1 MNTLPTGYAWRDG
14 ADAKAAHAFLT
25 NAYWAKDITLDTVE
39 RSFAG
44 SIQLSI
50 WFEDAQVAMARVI
63 SDYATFAYINDVYVL
78 EDHRGKGLSKAILS
92 ALLAHPKLQTIE
104 RWALYTKDAQALYAQ
119 FGWREYPW
127 PERMMI
133 IDHKV
138 FPA

>member
-1 MNTLPTGYAWRDG
+1 MTALPAGYTLRGG

-25 NAYWAKDITLDTVE
+25 NAYWAKDIALDTVE
-39 RSFAG
+39 KSFAG
-44 SIQLSI
+44 SMQLSI
-50 WFEDAQVAMARVI
+50 WFENAQVAMARVI

-78 EDHRGKGLSKAILS
+78 EPHRGKGLSKAIL
-92 ALLAHPKLQTIE
+92 ATLLAHPKLQTIE

>member
-1 MNTLPTGYAWRDG
+1 MTALPTGYTWRDG
-14 ADAKAAHAFLT
+14 ANAQAAHTVLT
-25 NAYWAKDITLDTVE
+25 NSYWAKDITLDTVV

-44 SIQLSI
+44 SMQISI
-50 WFEDAQVAMARVI
+50 WYKDTQVAMARVI
-63 SDYATFAYINDVYVL
+63 SDYATFAYLQDVYVL
-78 EDHRGKGLSKAILS
+78 EAHRGKGLSKAMLAS
-92 ALLAHPKLQTIE
+92 LLAHPKLQTIG
-104 RWALYTKDAQALYAQ
+104 RWALYTKDAQALYAK

>member
-1 MNTLPTGYAWRDG
+1 MREG

-25 NAYWAKDITLDTVE
+25 NAYWAKEIDLDTVA

-44 SIQLSI
+44 SMQLSI
-50 WFEDAQVAMARVI
+50 WYEDAQIAMVRVI
-63 SDYATFAYINDVYVL
+63 SDYATFAYVNDVYVL
-78 EDHRGKGLSKAILS
+78 EPHRAKGLSKAMIS
-92 ALLAHPKLQTIE
+92 SLLAHPKLQNIE